1 MKMSVILEPPPR
13 PVDIILDIQ
22 TQLYIVEL

>member
-1 MKMSVILEPPPR
+1 MKMSVILETPPHS
-13 PVDIILDIQ
+13 VDIILDIQ